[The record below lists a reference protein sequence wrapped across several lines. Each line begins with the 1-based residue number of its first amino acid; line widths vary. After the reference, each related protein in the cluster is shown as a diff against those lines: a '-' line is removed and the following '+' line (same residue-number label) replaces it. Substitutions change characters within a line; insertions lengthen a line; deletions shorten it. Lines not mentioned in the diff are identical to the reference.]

1 MDLGYVGTA
10 DGTTAVV
17 TDKDGTALGAV
28 YKGICYGNIF
38 EPGYS
43 PIPKALKKEEAIY
56 LDVYYNDS
64 VTEHYKGD
72 TTVTTKFLEA
82 LETTGL
88 FKNTTVK
95 LIETENAPTDVKAHY
110 KISGKYTLHIRH
122 DIDKASAQEMFL
134 IGMCVRTAAN
144 QPQIVDDYVRYLEL
158 EPEVDKWKLFVISH
172 AMHYHE
178 KRTESNGHRLV
189 SQFFAMVNE
198 YSLEDFYKRAE
209 HKTPL
214 RKATSYRLTG
224 NNYYETLF
232 VKDVLTQPSD
242 NVFYDKYGVKSLFTG
257 YAKREGVRYSK
268 EALQTFLDEDV
279 FRKSLFTKAF
289 SNKPYLPPPEEKV
302 TKRVDSYANYEANA
316 FAI

>member
-1 MDLGYVGTA
+1 MNIGYINNA
-10 DGTTAVV
+10 DGTTALV
-17 TDKDGTALGAV
+17 TDKEGTVLGGA
-28 YKGICYGNIF
+28 YKNVCYGSIF
-38 EPGYS
+38 EDDS
-43 PIPKALKKEEAIY
+43 SIRKQLALTEAKYLGIY
-56 LDVYYNDS
+56 YQDS
-64 VTEHYKGD
+64 LSNFYGED
-72 TTVTTKFLEA
+72 TTITSKFLEA
-82 LETTGL
+82 MESTGL
-88 FKNTTVK
+88 YKNTQVT
-95 LIETENAPTDVKAHY
+95 LIETKDVPAQAIWDKLSTQY
-110 KISGKYTLHIRH
+110 SIHIRH
-122 DIDKASAQEMFL
+122 DIDSASSQEMFL
-134 IGMCVRTAAN
+134 IGLCIRTLAI
-144 QPQIVDDYVRYLEL
+144 QPQIVDDYVKLLEL
-158 EPEVDKWKLFVISH
+158 EPEVDKWKLFIIAHS
-172 AMHYHE
+172 MHINSE
-178 KRTESNGHRLV
+178 RDECGGHRLA
-189 SQFFAMVNE
+189 SKYIAMVND
-198 YSLEDFYKRAE
+198 YTLEDFYKRKE